1 MRLFTDDYLMRMAFV
16 AAALLLVPGFANA
29 EAIAGGCTTAAPVS
43 PGNTLSIAPV
53 ASELVPAHTGLGATG
68 AVLSQA
74 YDASQSIDQVLLRL
88 RLASCGDIANAMRP
102 SSPGAVN
109 PGDPAA
115 YKPQTQWDNTPWRFN
130 MTQDG
135 KRMTADEFDA
145 WMKARGVRVVG
156 RKPDPAPPAGT
167 PEPAPETPPKD
178 N

>member
-1 MRLFTDDYLMRMAFV
+1 MRI
-16 AAALLLVPGFANA
+16 ALLLATPLLLLPGFARA
-29 EAIAGGCTTAAPVS
+29 DTISGGCTSVAPVS
-43 PGNTLSIAPV
+43 PGNALFLAPV
-53 ASELVPAHTGLGATG
+53 ASELAPAHSDLGATG

-88 RLASCGDIANAMRP
+88 RLASCGNIANAMRP
-102 SSPGAVN
+102 GTPGAVDPN
-109 PGDPAA
+109 DPAA

-156 RKPDPAPPAGT
+156 RKPDPAPPAT
-167 PEPAPETPPKD
+167 TAEPAPATPPKD